1 MKRLKEIQ
9 NIDIIILISNIL
21 LIICFINL
29 KHYSVSNKITIIG
42 LIFFSI
48 VYFYNQD
55 YVRKLI
61 YGQQYKIMF
70 DIDKIIKDNKKND
83 IKITLNEI
91 KYYYDNPSN
100 NYSIEEYLSRAYKLE
115 NNYLGAENFK
125 HSLLIGCVMFGVTE
139 LSPQLLNISNKDNF
153 SVLVSGIVF
162 IISFTLI
169 TTFIWAIFQILR
181 FLFFYP
187 TKKNGLN
194 KVINDIEREII
205 NKKIKQYISVK
216 EFI

>member
-1 MKRLKEIQ
+1 MKKLKEIK

-115 NNYLGAENFK
+115 NNYSGMENMK
-125 HSLLIGCVMFGVTE
+125 YSALAGIMMLWATE
-139 LSPQLLNISNKDNF
+139 LSQEF
-153 SVLVSGIVF
+153 TYVL
-162 IISFTLI
+162 
-169 TTFIWAIFQILR
+169 
-181 FLFFYP
+181 
-187 TKKNGLN
+187 TK
-194 KVINDIEREII
+194 
-205 NKKIKQYISVK
+205 
-216 EFI
+216 